1 MRTVEWVLETGSSS
15 AARKGRPERLTTG
28 WNWPVAVG
36 QAIIALLA
44 AFVGAGAAIGG
55 QVLAPYLQ
63 SRRAHE
69 QWLRDRRAERW
80 EDLLPLLDRCATAI
94 WDLVMTLTGE
104 IKGEPSQEDLEKAQQ
119 AITEAKALVGP
130 LNTAVSRLTFYVS
143 DDVTKQLRAAETA
156 FREAAQRPIRD
167 PFVEDEPQP
176 RWVYVSVQQNRFL
189 NALET
194 LEQEM
199 REELDI
205 PRTRT
210 SRWKELLEAL
220 DADR

>member
-1 MRTVEWVLETGSSS
+1 VPRPITG
-15 AARKGRPERLTTG
+15 R
-28 WNWPVAVG
+28 NYPVAVG

-55 QVLAPYLQ
+55 QALAPYLQ

-80 EDLLPLLDRCATAI
+80 EELLPLLDRCATAM

-104 IKGEPSQEDLEKAQQ
+104 PMGEPSQEDLEKERQ
-119 AITEAKALVGP
+119 AIAEAKALAGP

-143 DDVTKQLRAAETA
+143 DDVTKHLRAAETA
-156 FREAAQRPIRD
+156 FRAAASRHIPD
-167 PFVEDEPQP
+167 PFVPEDEVTP
-176 RWVYVSVQQNRFL
+176 RWQYVPVQQNRFL
-189 NALET
+189 DALEK

-210 SRWKELLEAL
+210 SRWKQLMDAL
-220 DADR
+220 DEARY

>member
-1 MRTVEWVLETGSSS
+1 
-15 AARKGRPERLTTG
+15 
-28 WNWPVAVG
+28 VG

-55 QVLAPYLQ
+55 QALAPYLR

-80 EDLLPLLDRCATAI
+80 EELLPLLDRCATAM
-94 WDLVMTLTGE
+94 WDLVMNLTGE
-104 IKGEPSQEDLEKAQQ
+104 PMGEPSQENLEKERQ
-119 AITEAKALVGP
+119 AIAEAKALVGP
-130 LNTAVSRLTFYVS
+130 LSTAVSRLTFYVS
-143 DDVTKQLRAAETA
+143 DDVTKQLRAADNA
-156 FREAAQRPIRD
+156 FGSAARQPIRD
-167 PFVEDEPQP
+167 PFVEEEPPP
-176 RWVYVSVQQNRFL
+176 RWQYVPMQQNRFL
-189 NALET
+189 DALEK

-210 SRWKELLEAL
+210 SRWKQLMDAL
-220 DADR
+220 DEARY